1 MKSEN
6 LDKLSILVAVAAV
19 AVAVGIMTLTSRM
32 ETTLS
37 AEPVEVID
45 VPVDTISVQTDSL
58 GRTEVVEEVA
68 DTLSFIL
75 SEEYVY
81 VAILMSRPSINDLTF
96 EPPSG
101 QLFVIME
108 NIIMS
113 SSGFPGDGI
122 TYPL

>member
-32 ETTLS
+32 ETPLS
-37 AEPVEVID
+37 AESLEVTD

-58 GRTEVVEEVA
+58 GRTEVVEEVP

-75 SEEYVY
+75 SEE
-81 VAILMSRPSINDLTF
+81 
-96 EPPSG
+96 
-101 QLFVIME
+101 
-108 NIIMS
+108 
-113 SSGFPGDGI
+113 
-122 TYPL
+122 

>member
-32 ETTLS
+32 ETPLS
-37 AEPVEVID
+37 AESLEVTD

-58 GRTEVVEEVA
+58 GRTEVVEDVA

-75 SEEYVY
+75 SEE
-81 VAILMSRPSINDLTF
+81 
-96 EPPSG
+96 
-101 QLFVIME
+101 
-108 NIIMS
+108 
-113 SSGFPGDGI
+113 
-122 TYPL
+122 

>member
-32 ETTLS
+32 ETPLS
-37 AEPVEVID
+37 AESLEVTD
-45 VPVDTISVQTDSL
+45 VPVDTISVQTVSL

-75 SEEYVY
+75 SEE
-81 VAILMSRPSINDLTF
+81 
-96 EPPSG
+96 
-101 QLFVIME
+101 
-108 NIIMS
+108 
-113 SSGFPGDGI
+113 
-122 TYPL
+122 

>member
-32 ETTLS
+32 ETPLS
-37 AEPVEVID
+37 AESVEVTD

-58 GRTEVVEEVA
+58 GRTEVVEDVA

-75 SEEYVY
+75 SEE
-81 VAILMSRPSINDLTF
+81 
-96 EPPSG
+96 
-101 QLFVIME
+101 
-108 NIIMS
+108 
-113 SSGFPGDGI
+113 
-122 TYPL
+122 

>member
-32 ETTLS
+32 ETPLS
-37 AEPVEVID
+37 VESVEVTD

-58 GRTEVVEEVA
+58 GRTEVVEDVA

-75 SEEYVY
+75 SEE
-81 VAILMSRPSINDLTF
+81 
-96 EPPSG
+96 
-101 QLFVIME
+101 
-108 NIIMS
+108 
-113 SSGFPGDGI
+113 
-122 TYPL
+122 

>member
-6 LDKLSILVAVAAV
+6 LDKLYILVAVAAV

-32 ETTLS
+32 ETPLS
-37 AEPVEVID
+37 AESLEVTD

-75 SEEYVY
+75 SEE
-81 VAILMSRPSINDLTF
+81 
-96 EPPSG
+96 
-101 QLFVIME
+101 
-108 NIIMS
+108 
-113 SSGFPGDGI
+113 
-122 TYPL
+122 

>member
-32 ETTLS
+32 ETPLS
-37 AEPVEVID
+37 VESLEVTD

-58 GRTEVVEEVA
+58 GRTEVIEDVA

-75 SEEYVY
+75 SEE
-81 VAILMSRPSINDLTF
+81 
-96 EPPSG
+96 
-101 QLFVIME
+101 
-108 NIIMS
+108 
-113 SSGFPGDGI
+113 
-122 TYPL
+122 

>member
-32 ETTLS
+32 ETPLS
-37 AEPVEVID
+37 AESLEVTD

-58 GRTEVVEEVA
+58 GRTEVVEDVS

-75 SEEYVY
+75 SEE
-81 VAILMSRPSINDLTF
+81 
-96 EPPSG
+96 
-101 QLFVIME
+101 
-108 NIIMS
+108 
-113 SSGFPGDGI
+113 
-122 TYPL
+122 

>member
-19 AVAVGIMTLTSRM
+19 AVAVGIMTLISRM
-32 ETTLS
+32 ETPLS
-37 AEPVEVID
+37 AESLEVTD

-75 SEEYVY
+75 SEE
-81 VAILMSRPSINDLTF
+81 
-96 EPPSG
+96 
-101 QLFVIME
+101 
-108 NIIMS
+108 
-113 SSGFPGDGI
+113 
-122 TYPL
+122 

>member
-32 ETTLS
+32 ETPLS
-37 AEPVEVID
+37 AESVEVTD
-45 VPVDTISVQTDSL
+45 VPADTISVQTDSL

-75 SEEYVY
+75 SEE
-81 VAILMSRPSINDLTF
+81 
-96 EPPSG
+96 
-101 QLFVIME
+101 
-108 NIIMS
+108 
-113 SSGFPGDGI
+113 
-122 TYPL
+122 

>member
-32 ETTLS
+32 ETPLS
-37 AEPVEVID
+37 AESLEVTD

-75 SEEYVY
+75 SEE
-81 VAILMSRPSINDLTF
+81 
-96 EPPSG
+96 
-101 QLFVIME
+101 
-108 NIIMS
+108 
-113 SSGFPGDGI
+113 
-122 TYPL
+122 

>member
-19 AVAVGIMTLTSRM
+19 AIAVGIMTLTSRM
-32 ETTLS
+32 ETPLS
-37 AEPVEVID
+37 AESLEVTD

-75 SEEYVY
+75 SEE
-81 VAILMSRPSINDLTF
+81 
-96 EPPSG
+96 
-101 QLFVIME
+101 
-108 NIIMS
+108 
-113 SSGFPGDGI
+113 
-122 TYPL
+122 

>member
-32 ETTLS
+32 ETPLS
-37 AEPVEVID
+37 AESLEVTD

-68 DTLSFIL
+68 DTHCIRL
-75 SEEYVY
+75 
-81 VAILMSRPSINDLTF
+81 
-96 EPPSG
+96 
-101 QLFVIME
+101 
-108 NIIMS
+108 
-113 SSGFPGDGI
+113 
-122 TYPL
+122 

>member
-19 AVAVGIMTLTSRM
+19 GVAVGIMTLTSRM
-32 ETTLS
+32 ETPLS

-75 SEEYVY
+75 SEE
-81 VAILMSRPSINDLTF
+81 
-96 EPPSG
+96 
-101 QLFVIME
+101 
-108 NIIMS
+108 
-113 SSGFPGDGI
+113 
-122 TYPL
+122 

>member
-32 ETTLS
+32 ETPLS
-37 AEPVEVID
+37 AESLDVTD

-75 SEEYVY
+75 SEE
-81 VAILMSRPSINDLTF
+81 
-96 EPPSG
+96 
-101 QLFVIME
+101 
-108 NIIMS
+108 
-113 SSGFPGDGI
+113 
-122 TYPL
+122 

>member
-32 ETTLS
+32 ETPLS
-37 AEPVEVID
+37 AESVEVTD

-58 GRTEVVEEVA
+58 GRTEVVEDVS

-75 SEEYVY
+75 SEE
-81 VAILMSRPSINDLTF
+81 
-96 EPPSG
+96 
-101 QLFVIME
+101 
-108 NIIMS
+108 
-113 SSGFPGDGI
+113 
-122 TYPL
+122 

>member
-32 ETTLS
+32 ETPLS
-37 AEPVEVID
+37 AESLEVTDI
-45 VPVDTISVQTDSL
+45 PVDTISVQTDSL

-75 SEEYVY
+75 SEE
-81 VAILMSRPSINDLTF
+81 
-96 EPPSG
+96 
-101 QLFVIME
+101 
-108 NIIMS
+108 
-113 SSGFPGDGI
+113 
-122 TYPL
+122 

>member
-32 ETTLS
+32 ETPLS
-37 AEPVEVID
+37 AESLEVTD

-68 DTLSFIL
+68 DTLSFLL
-75 SEEYVY
+75 SEE
-81 VAILMSRPSINDLTF
+81 
-96 EPPSG
+96 
-101 QLFVIME
+101 
-108 NIIMS
+108 
-113 SSGFPGDGI
+113 
-122 TYPL
+122 

>member
-32 ETTLS
+32 ETPLS
-37 AEPVEVID
+37 AESLEVTD
-45 VPVDTISVQTDSL
+45 VPVDTISVQTESL

-75 SEEYVY
+75 SEE
-81 VAILMSRPSINDLTF
+81 
-96 EPPSG
+96 
-101 QLFVIME
+101 
-108 NIIMS
+108 
-113 SSGFPGDGI
+113 
-122 TYPL
+122 

>member
-32 ETTLS
+32 ETPLS
-37 AEPVEVID
+37 AESVEMIE
-45 VPVDTISVQTDSL
+45 VPADTISVQTDSL

-75 SEEYVY
+75 SEE
-81 VAILMSRPSINDLTF
+81 
-96 EPPSG
+96 
-101 QLFVIME
+101 
-108 NIIMS
+108 
-113 SSGFPGDGI
+113 
-122 TYPL
+122 

>member
-32 ETTLS
+32 ETPLS
-37 AEPVEVID
+37 AESVEVTD

-58 GRTEVVEEVA
+58 GHTEVVEDVA

-75 SEEYVY
+75 SEE
-81 VAILMSRPSINDLTF
+81 
-96 EPPSG
+96 
-101 QLFVIME
+101 
-108 NIIMS
+108 
-113 SSGFPGDGI
+113 
-122 TYPL
+122 

>member
-32 ETTLS
+32 ETPLS
-37 AEPVEVID
+37 AESVEVTA

-75 SEEYVY
+75 SEE
-81 VAILMSRPSINDLTF
+81 
-96 EPPSG
+96 
-101 QLFVIME
+101 
-108 NIIMS
+108 
-113 SSGFPGDGI
+113 
-122 TYPL
+122 

>member
-32 ETTLS
+32 ETPLS
-37 AEPVEVID
+37 VESVEVID

-75 SEEYVY
+75 SEE
-81 VAILMSRPSINDLTF
+81 
-96 EPPSG
+96 
-101 QLFVIME
+101 
-108 NIIMS
+108 
-113 SSGFPGDGI
+113 
-122 TYPL
+122 

>member
-6 LDKLSILVAVAAV
+6 LATLSRLVAVAAV

-32 ETTLS
+32 ETPLS
-37 AEPVEVID
+37 AESVEVTD

-75 SEEYVY
+75 SEE
-81 VAILMSRPSINDLTF
+81 
-96 EPPSG
+96 
-101 QLFVIME
+101 
-108 NIIMS
+108 
-113 SSGFPGDGI
+113 
-122 TYPL
+122 

>member
-32 ETTLS
+32 ETPLS
-37 AEPVEVID
+37 VESLEVTD
-45 VPVDTISVQTDSL
+45 VPVDTISMQTDSL

-75 SEEYVY
+75 SEE
-81 VAILMSRPSINDLTF
+81 
-96 EPPSG
+96 
-101 QLFVIME
+101 
-108 NIIMS
+108 
-113 SSGFPGDGI
+113 
-122 TYPL
+122 

>member
-32 ETTLS
+32 ETPLS
-37 AEPVEVID
+37 ADSLEVTD

-75 SEEYVY
+75 SEE
-81 VAILMSRPSINDLTF
+81 
-96 EPPSG
+96 
-101 QLFVIME
+101 
-108 NIIMS
+108 
-113 SSGFPGDGI
+113 
-122 TYPL
+122 

>member
-32 ETTLS
+32 ETPLS
-37 AEPVEVID
+37 VESLEVTD

-75 SEEYVY
+75 SEE
-81 VAILMSRPSINDLTF
+81 
-96 EPPSG
+96 
-101 QLFVIME
+101 
-108 NIIMS
+108 
-113 SSGFPGDGI
+113 
-122 TYPL
+122 

>member
-32 ETTLS
+32 ETPLS
-37 AEPVEVID
+37 AEHVEVTE
-45 VPVDTISVQTDSL
+45 VPADTISVQTDSL

-75 SEEYVY
+75 SEE
-81 VAILMSRPSINDLTF
+81 
-96 EPPSG
+96 
-101 QLFVIME
+101 
-108 NIIMS
+108 
-113 SSGFPGDGI
+113 
-122 TYPL
+122 

>member
-32 ETTLS
+32 ETPLS
-37 AEPVEVID
+37 VESVEVTD

-75 SEEYVY
+75 SEE
-81 VAILMSRPSINDLTF
+81 
-96 EPPSG
+96 
-101 QLFVIME
+101 
-108 NIIMS
+108 
-113 SSGFPGDGI
+113 
-122 TYPL
+122 